1 MSPQKSLRT
10 QHRLDPLYT
19 MPHVYFLP
27 IAQSLSPHPYLSLAR
42 PKAIWEV
49 GLGKKRV
56 STVETPVGPEGRQG

>member
-1 MSPQKSLRT
+1 MSPRNSLRT
-10 QHRLDPLYT
+10 EHRLGPLNT

-27 IAQSLSPHPYLSLAR
+27 IAQSLSPHWYLSLAL

-56 STVETPVGPEGRQG
+56 STVETPVGA